1 MKTINIKKSKI
12 FIRDGLI
19 DDCGKYVSKFM
30 LPCKILIISDVN
42 VSKLYIKRVKI
53 SFMRFNFR
61 VSTFIIKPGE
71 SFKSLKTINEI
82 YDFLSANFV
91 SRSDIIVGL
100 GGGVITDISGFVA
113 ATYNRGVNLINIP
126 TTLLAQVD
134 AAIGGKNGINLKDGK
149 NLVGTFYQPNMIFID
164 PTTLNTLNKDEW
176 KSGIAEI
183 IKYGCIKDKELFEML
198 ENQDIYDIISNEIIN
213 KVIYKSVKDKKFFI
227 EKDEFDLSIR
237 KMLNFGHT
245 IGHAL
250 EKLCNYETLSHGEAI
265 SIGMNIITKIS
276 EKMSL
281 TERGTAKKICLLC
294 KKYYLP
300 TDYDISFDKIL
311 EVILRDKKI
320 FNDEINFIL
329 LERIGDSFIYKIPC
343 KDIINFFKL

>member
-149 NLVGTFYQPNMIFID
+149 NLVGTFYQPNMILID

>member
-281 TERGTAKKICLLC
+281 TERGTAKRICLLC